1 MSADYGILVP
11 EKIIFKTINFLK
23 QNGINISQQNK
34 KLHIFRLKY
43 DNKEKMELF
52 TEFEKLLISEFKK
65 IKNDTS
71 TDDFLFKTFIVN
83 GNELLAEYE
92 LSDEMTV
99 FLQLMLLMCKYIGID
114 FDTNEKYY
122 LTIGNQ
128 ENDESIDYV
137 SELEFKKGNFNL
149 DI

>member
-1 MSADYGILVP
+1 
-11 EKIIFKTINFLK
+11 
-23 QNGINISQQNK
+23 
-34 KLHIFRLKY
+34 
-43 DNKEKMELF
+43 
-52 TEFEKLLISEFKK
+52 
-65 IKNDTS
+65 
-71 TDDFLFKTFIVN
+71 
-83 GNELLAEYE
+83 
-92 LSDEMTV
+92 MTV

-114 FDTNEKYY
+114 IDTNEKYY